1 MGLYFRPLALL
12 VVLFLAMP
20 GSSPSSGFL
29 HTSGKT
35 IRDGSGKEVLLR
47 GIGLGGWLV
56 PEGYMLQTSSFANSP
71 TAIRKVISDLVGIAP
86 ADAFFQSYRQNYV
99 ASRDI
104 DSIAAWGFN
113 SIRLPMHYNLL
124 TPKNQP
130 GVYSEEGFAQ
140 IDSLLNWCE
149 ANQLYL
155 ILDLHCAPGGQ
166 NALNISDYI
175 TGEPSLWES
184 ASNQQRTVDLWQ
196 TIASRYAQKEWIGG
210 YDLINETAWDL
221 GTSNYLLRDL
231 MMRITSAIR
240 EVDTN
245 HIVFIEG
252 NDFATDFEGLT
263 PPWDDNFVYSF
274 HKYWNSNDASSIS
287 GYIALRENY
296 DVPLW
301 LGESGENGNHWF
313 TECIALMESNSI
325 GWAWWPHK
333 KIESVAGP
341 LSARKS
347 PGYDYLL
354 RYWRNEVSRPTT
366 AFAIDA
372 LMAQAESLKIQHCTM
387 HRDVLDALL
396 RLPGDNTRRPFAT
409 NTIPGMI
416 YASNYDMGRNGIAY
430 RDAEFQNT
438 GSTDWNM
445 GWSYRNDGVDIEQ
458 CSDIYANGF
467 DVGWTAA
474 SEFLTYT
481 VNVLATG
488 TYAIGL
494 RVAAPQSGG
503 SVLMRWDAGVM
514 MPVVAIPQ
522 TGGWQTWTT
531 VPLGQYALTAGTHDF
546 RIDILSGGFNIAST
560 TFSTV
565 NAVDQANAGVPRVF
579 ELSQNYPNPF
589 NPSTTIR
596 YALPYTSHV
605 RISVFNML
613 GQEVARLVD
622 EAREAGNNEVQFE
635 GGNLSSGLY
644 VCRMLAGGFTG
655 ILTMV
660 LLR

>member
-184 ASNQQRTVDLWQ
+184 ASNQQR
-196 TIASRYAQKEWIGG
+196 
-210 YDLINETAWDL
+210 
-221 GTSNYLLRDL
+221 
-231 MMRITSAIR
+231 AIR

-341 LSARKS
+341 LSARTS